1 MRRAPSRHNYL
12 LASTSFPLR
21 TGVLPDLS
29 TSTYAMSAP
38 RRCPALLAYGLACA
52 LLAAQW
58 ALAAYRCPLEVR
70 TASMEAMRTIGL
82 PCDEIDE
89 HERVLCHRHLV
100 QAPQS
105 LEGTK
110 TPLPTL
116 PDVAPWRS
124 VPSQRWQ
131 TPRDARPGR
140 RSRRARGRRPIR
152 CTSPR

>member
-1 MRRAPSRHNYL
+1 
-12 LASTSFPLR
+12 
-21 TGVLPDLS
+21 
-29 TSTYAMSAP
+29 MSAP

-124 VPSQRWQ
+124 VPE
-131 TPRDARPGR
+131 PAMADAPGR
-140 RSRRARGRRPIR
+140 AAWTPLASGPGPPADPVYLATLRLRI
-152 CTSPR
+152 